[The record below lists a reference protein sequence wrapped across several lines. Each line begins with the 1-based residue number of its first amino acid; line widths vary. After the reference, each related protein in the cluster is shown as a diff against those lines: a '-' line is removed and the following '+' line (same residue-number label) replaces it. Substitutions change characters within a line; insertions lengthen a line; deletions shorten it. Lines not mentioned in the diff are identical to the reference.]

1 MSPNDHPTDP
11 LPPAP
16 KPPRSAQDK
25 KLAADLA
32 AAEQLIGNALADTEA
47 APLLAEGGYTAQEL
61 NAGLALHQAALTA
74 FVTRQTADGA
84 QDSAT
89 KAFAAADKAAHKT
102 YTTLRELGRSAFL
115 KDSAALT
122 ALGLSGREPRDLQNF
137 LTAADAFVRSAT
149 NPLYSAKLT
158 ARGVTAAKL
167 QDLQAKLDALRLADR
182 QQEAAKTATP
192 AATSKRDRAAKSLFD
207 WQSEFKAFAKAQL
220 KDRPDISKR
229 LGV

>member
-1 MSPNDHPTDP
+1 MSPDIPPTNP
-11 LPPAP
+11 LPSAP

-32 AAEQLIGNALADTEA
+32 AAEQLIGNSLADTEA
-47 APLLAEGGYTAQEL
+47 APLLAEGGYNSQEL
-61 NAGLALHQAALTA
+61 NNGLALHQTALTA

-84 QDSAT
+84 QDAAT
-89 KAFAAADKAAHKT
+89 KAFTVADKAAHKT
-102 YTTLRELGRSAFL
+102 YTTLRELGRSPFL

-137 LTAADAFVRSAT
+137 LTAGDAFVRAAA

-167 QDLQAKLDALRLADR
+167 QDLQAKIDALRLADR

-192 AATSKRDRAAKSLFD
+192 AATAKRDQAATALFN
-207 WQSEFKAFAKAQL
+207 WLSEFKAFAKAQL

-229 LGV
+229 LGI